1 MQQVFRSDSIL
12 APHIAK
18 GNYRLTNLDGNP
30 ITRDSW
36 DSDIQPGGTIMVH
49 ITPDLGQTLSQE
61 PEKAN
66 TEHDQLVEGERRVAQ
81 EETISIED
89 SEDEQNQGPR
99 VDDVSDS
106 ST

>member
-1 MQQVFRSDSIL
+1 MQQVFRSDNIL

-18 GNYRLTNLDGNP
+18 GNYRFTSLDGNP

-49 ITPDLGQTLSQE
+49 ITSDLGQDLSQE

-66 TEHDQLVEGERRVAQ
+66 TEHDQPVEGERLTAQ
-81 EETISIED
+81 LESVNIVDPED
-89 SEDEQNQGPR
+89 KQDQGPR